1 MRTQRPSR
9 TAVGSQHACACTSQL
24 IYERSRS
31 IEEKSRDTCCLP
43 QAVTGF
49 RAFGHVPLRSL
60 LPGTQ
65 PLTTVVGGTSLIRV
79 CSKCMAQV
87 ACHSKRSYACSRGQT
102 CHPTLSCSAALAV
115 CTYRQSL
122 PPCRGQHA
130 TSPCT
135 DIVIS
140 MHGRELGVIVACPVL
155 VHVALAGSFETQ
167 EGT

>member
-1 MRTQRPSR
+1 MRCMRTQRPSR

-102 CHPTLSCSAALAV
+102 CHPTLSCSTACAA
-115 CTYRQSL
+115 CIYRQSTPAL
-122 PPCRGQHA
+122 PWAACVGTMHR
-130 TSPCT
+130 TLL
-135 DIVIS
+135 S
-140 MHGRELGVIVACPVL
+140 MHSRELWPDSST
-155 VHVALAGSFETQ
+155 VHRCLSYTIHV
-167 EGT
+167 